1 MIFDK
6 RELREICINNGK
18 EHYIRYIER
27 YLSLTA
33 QEKIDLFGEAT
44 IHNLLKK
51 VLKKPFFTEEE
62 KWWEKIV
69 RTIKN
74 NLPHNKAKQK
84 WFGAFLFFND
94 REKEEMGRIYQRM
107 GLPKNGIRPDD
118 C

>member
-74 NLPHNKAKQK
+74 NLPHNKAKQR
-84 WFGAFLFFND
+84 WFDAFLFFND
-94 REKEEMGRIYQRM
+94 REEEEMGRIYQRM